1 MLLTSRISIAMLVL
15 SCYIYPMSSFAQGG
29 NNDTASKEMVI
40 AQMNYCINSLSNI
53 IHNKSM
59 EVLDHETDMLLNN
72 LTIEHVSNLYD
83 VVSFRSELVDKL
95 GDLKITEEERNILKR
110 VNEMKRSAL
119 MWQSLSSALSQTLLL
134 VPGGMPGGMPGGI
147 GGLINIAGGS
157 VGAEAQAIASAVE
170 GARIATQIA
179 FMTALTAARSMVEY
193 KSAQNEQNIGEL
205 QALWELR
212 KNDLR
217 DYIDL
222 RKSAIDLEYKLYS
235 KYHLAESDRLTESTA
250 LTFQQICSEPDA
262 QKRLRLLENNEETYG
277 HLLEYPY
284 FVGMAYVDLGKYEE
298 AKPYFSDYLQRYK
311 KTPIFRYDEKSGCI
325 ALAMLTY
332 DTTLSTDESM
342 DLINKV
348 LKNLPNVGAAAITCI
363 LKYIELDMP
372 QNAYMLLC
380 SSIDSPDMDNKDLM
394 VMMASRLI
402 TDIKKYPSIYQ
413 SIESAIANTNLL
425 DLNGL
430 LAYSIADN
438 PIAFFDECKNYISFN
453 KVYDHPWYHF
463 GGIWGK
469 PRIKK
474 SFQLNIPS
482 KYLFNIRDIYVY
494 VESVEDGTTVIHQY
508 AQSYKDGIPLKKIY
522 KKGCFK
528 SNPNLLYLFMD
539 PLIDG
544 EYYIVKQ
551 GLDYSKIQSGEFPG
565 LSEYTLTD
573 SDLKDI
579 VKFCKKKALKDPSTY
594 LITSKRIKTKGEEVH
609 TELSVPNVLTANLD
623 TMQNSSN
630 LFVSGNC
637 DIEFYGDTIT
647 FVPYL
652 LKTNPKNLIKVVFDG
667 MNKVVLSFVWDEDNP
682 NEVNLFSVEINGVIY
697 FGDVAELINN
707 IPAEESVEE
716 EAVQEEKE
724 SWWQRVKSWFSSGKK
739 EATKEDEV
747 VTEDKADESV
757 ADVPQKK
764 WYQKLL
770 FWKKD

>member
-1 MLLTSRISIAMLVL
+1 MYMHVPTSVKYTVL
-15 SCYIYPMSSFAQGG
+15 FLCFVFPLKGFAQS
-29 NNDTASKEMVI
+29 NNSTPSKEMVI

-53 IHNKSM
+53 INNKSM
-59 EVLDHETDMLLNN
+59 VVLDHETDMLLNN

-83 VVSFRSELVDKL
+83 VVNFRSELVDKL

-119 MWQSLSSALSQTLLL
+119 MWQSLSGALSPTMLLTS
-134 VPGGMPGGMPGGI
+134 GG
-147 GGLINIAGGS
+147 
-157 VGAEAQAIASAVE
+157 VGPQM
-170 GARIATQIA
+170 A
-179 FMTALTAARSMVEY
+179 FMVALSAARSVVEY
-193 KSAQNEQNIGEL
+193 KSAQSEQNIGEL

-217 DYIDL
+217 DYIEL

-235 KYHLAESDRLTESTA
+235 KYNLKESDRLTESTA

-262 QKRLRLLENNEETYG
+262 QKRLRLLEHNKETYS

-284 FVGMAYVDLGKYEE
+284 FVGMAYIDLGQYEE
-298 AKPYFSDYLQRYK
+298 AKPYFTEYLQRYK

-332 DTTLSTDESM
+332 DTKLSTDESL

-363 LKYIELDMP
+363 LKYIVLNMP
-372 QNAYMLLC
+372 QNAYKLLC
-380 SSIDSPDMDNKDLM
+380 SSIDNPDMDNKDLM
-394 VMMASRLI
+394 LMMASELI

-413 SIESAIANTNLL
+413 SIESAIENTNLL

-430 LAYSIADN
+430 LAYSIADD
-438 PIAFFDECKNYISFN
+438 PVAFFGECKNYISFN
-453 KVYDHPWYHF
+453 KVCYHPWYHF
-463 GGIWGK
+463 GGLLGK

-494 VESVEDGTTVIHQY
+494 VESVDDGNMVIRQY

-528 SNPNLLYLFMD
+528 ANPNLLYLFMD

-579 VKFCKKKALKDPSTY
+579 VKFCKKKALKDPYTY
-594 LITSKRIKTKGEEVH
+594 LITSKSLNKKCREFPM
-609 TELSVPNVLTANLD
+609 ELNVPDVLTATLD

-630 LFVSGNC
+630 LFVSGNRN
-637 DIEFYGDTIT
+637 IEFYGDTIT
-647 FVPYL
+647 FTPYL
-652 LKTNPKNLIKVVFDG
+652 LKANPKNLIKIVFDG
-667 MNKVVLSFVWDEDNP
+667 MNKVVLSFVWDEDKP
-682 NEVNLFSVEINGVIY
+682 DEVNLFSVEVNGLIY
-697 FGDVAELINN
+697 FGEHIELVKS
-707 IPAEESVEE
+707 IPAKEPAVEE
-716 EAVQEEKE
+716 VIQEEKV
-724 SWWQRVKSWFSSGKK
+724 SWWQKVKSWFSSDKK

-747 VTEDKADESV
+747 ETEGKVDES
-757 ADVPQKK
+757 ATDVPQKK

-770 FWKKD
+770 FWR